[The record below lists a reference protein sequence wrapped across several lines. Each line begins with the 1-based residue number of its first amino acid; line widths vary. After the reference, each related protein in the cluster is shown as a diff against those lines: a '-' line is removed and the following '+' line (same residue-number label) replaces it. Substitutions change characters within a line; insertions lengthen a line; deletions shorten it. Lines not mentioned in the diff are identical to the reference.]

1 MNEEQRDLEC
11 LMQDASIL
19 LNPRSSGKTKTVIDT
34 LIAENAS
41 LKAEV
46 EKLKE
51 ELGGADAQM
60 DEVNSMNEHALAS
73 KDRLCDDCMTRF
85 SILEAELEKATA
97 HTKKLNSKYVDAFF
111 ALTAEKQRVKDL
123 LTLVDRRYVL

>member
-1 MNEEQRDLEC
+1 MMNEEQRDLEC

-46 EKLKE
+46 EVQRTLLTKVQYHLRHVRDTMAVDNHPPDE
-51 ELGGADAQM
+51 MRTRRISASTDLI
-60 DEVNSMNEHALAS
+60 DEVGAALQ
-73 KDRLCDDCMTRF
+73 
-85 SILEAELEKATA
+85 EGGE
-97 HTKKLNSKYVDAFF
+97 
-111 ALTAEKQRVKDL
+111 
-123 LTLVDRRYVL
+123 